1 MASWI
6 IYCVLY
12 KSVCTHVLAVFH
24 FDFIDFILA
33 SAMCSSTTTVA
44 PLHNTMGALLIGV
57 LISCALWGISTAQTY
72 IYFSTF
78 YHHDTLRLKSLVVF
92 IFVLDTAHQAMLS
105 HSIYIYL
112 VSNFGDVEY
121 LEVVEHTSHGFAVGS
136 HRCDHPTVHVLA
148 HLDLYDCFCFILPRL
163 TDGLFVGLVS
173 NKSTYWSIPI
183 IIVVFASF
191 AITMVYFEKSWSLR
205 TWTKLAD
212 LSKISRAV
220 NGLNFG
226 GDITITFVMVYFLR
240 TSRSGIKRTDALMN
254 RLMYF
259 CLKTGLLTTYVIFHK
274 AIMSLTRIYL
284 SFCAI
289 LSLISISIWPNTFI
303 YITFY
308 CALARLYANSFL
320 ATLNARDQLRKSN
333 RPLGSS
339 LFSNPTLSGLEWAR
353 AMASDTVITSSDI
366 PKSCTNPLSIKQE
379 VETHIHHD
387 IELDN
392 LAAKSLS
399 SILPA

>member
-1 MASWI
+1 MAGEGRSQTADNTQDI
-6 IYCVLY
+6 TLARPPTVYIFYY
-12 KSVCTHVLAVFH
+12 DGQAVCTHVLAVFH

-78 YHHDTLRLKSLVVF
+78 YHHDTLRLKSLSV
-92 IFVLDTAHQAMLS
+92 AQ
-105 HSIYIYL
+105 
-112 VSNFGDVEY
+112 
-121 LEVVEHTSHGFAVGS
+121 
-136 HRCDHPTVHVLA
+136 
-148 HLDLYDCFCFILPRL
+148 
-163 TDGLFVGLVS
+163 
-173 NKSTYWSIPI
+173 

-259 CLKTGLLTTYVIFHK
+259 CLKTGLLTT
-274 AIMSLTRIYL
+274 
-284 SFCAI
+284 FCAI

>member
-1 MASWI
+1 M
-6 IYCVLY
+6 
-12 KSVCTHVLAVFH
+12 
-24 FDFIDFILA
+24 A
-33 SAMCSSTTTVA
+33 SAMSSSTTTVA

-72 IYFSTF
+72 IYFSVWRS
-78 YHHDTLRLKSLVVF
+78 LRPRIIAETHQRRFIIMIPFDSSLC
-92 IFVLDTAHQAMLS
+92 VLDTAHQIMLS

-112 VSNFGDVEY
+112 VSNFGNVEY
-121 LEVVEHTSHGFAVGS
+121 LEEHTRFVFHSTSKVMVLLS
-136 HRCDHPTVHVLA
+136 VHVLA
-148 HLDLYDCFCFILPRL
+148 HLDLYDRFCSIFSRS
-163 TDGLFVGLVS
+163 TDGLFAGLSVAQ
-173 NKSTYWSIPI
+173 I
-183 IIVVFASF
+183 IIVFTSF
-191 AITMVYFEKSWSLR
+191 AITMVYFKKSWSLR

-226 GDITITFVMVYFLR
+226 GDIAITFVMNRCSNESSDVFLSENW
-240 TSRSGIKRTDALMN
+240 TSYN
-254 RLMYF
+254 
-259 CLKTGLLTTYVIFHK
+259 
-274 AIMSLTRIYL
+274 
-284 SFCAI
+284 
-289 LSLISISIWPNTFI
+289 ISIWPDTFI

-320 ATLNARDQLRKSN
+320 ATLNARDQLRKSH
-333 RPLGSS
+333 RPIGSS

-366 PKSCTNPLSIKQE
+366 PKSGTNPLSIKQE
-379 VETHIHHD
+379 VETHVHHD

-392 LAAKSLS
+392 LAVKTLS

>member
-12 KSVCTHVLAVFH
+12 KSVCTHVLAVSH

-92 IFVLDTAHQAMLS
+92 IFVLDTAHQIMLS

-112 VSNFGDVEY
+112 VSNFGNGEY
-121 LEVVEHTSHGFAVGS
+121 LGVVVWRALLELPQIAVHLKIFPFDRRS
-136 HRCDHPTVHVLA
+136 ILVMVLLSA
-148 HLDLYDCFCFILPRL
+148 LIAVTIQLFMCWRIWIL
-163 TDGLFVGLVS
+163 S
-173 NKSTYWSIPI
+173 NKSIYWSIPI
-183 IIVVFASF
+183 IIIVFASF
-191 AITMVYFEKSWSLR
+191 TITMVYFKKSWSLR

-226 GDITITFVMVYFLR
+226 GDIAIT
-240 TSRSGIKRTDALMN
+240 
-254 RLMYF
+254 
-259 CLKTGLLTTYVIFHK
+259 
-274 AIMSLTRIYL
+274 
-284 SFCAI
+284 FCAI

-339 LFSNPTLSGLEWAR
+339 LFSTPTLSGLEWAR

-366 PKSCTNPLSIKQE
+366 PKSSTNPLSIKQE
-379 VETHIHHD
+379 VETHVQHD

-392 LAAKSLS
+392 LAVKTLS
-399 SILPA
+399 SNLPV

>member
-1 MASWI
+1 MVLLSALIAVTIQLFMCWRIWI
-6 IYCVLY
+6 L
-12 KSVCTHVLAVFH
+12 
-24 FDFIDFILA
+24 
-33 SAMCSSTTTVA
+33 
-44 PLHNTMGALLIGV
+44 
-57 LISCALWGISTAQTY
+57 
-72 IYFSTF
+72 
-78 YHHDTLRLKSLVVF
+78 
-92 IFVLDTAHQAMLS
+92 
-105 HSIYIYL
+105 
-112 VSNFGDVEY
+112 
-121 LEVVEHTSHGFAVGS
+121 
-136 HRCDHPTVHVLA
+136 
-148 HLDLYDCFCFILPRL
+148 
-163 TDGLFVGLVS
+163 S
-173 NKSTYWSIPI
+173 NKSIYWSIPI
-183 IIVVFASF
+183 IIIVFASF
-191 AITMVYFEKSWSLR
+191 TITMVYFKKSWSLR

-226 GDITITFVMVYFLR
+226 GDIAITFVMVYFLR

-259 CLKTGLLTTYVIFHK
+259 CLKTGLLTT
-274 AIMSLTRIYL
+274 
-284 SFCAI
+284 FCAI

-339 LFSNPTLSGLEWAR
+339 LFSTPTLSGLEWAR

-366 PKSCTNPLSIKQE
+366 PKSSTNPLSIKQE
-379 VETHIHHD
+379 VETHVQHD

-392 LAAKSLS
+392 LAVKTLS
-399 SILPA
+399 SNLPV